1 MSVESLLS
9 LIVVY
14 RYWILFPL
22 ACVEGPVVAM
32 VVGFLVSL
40 GAFELLPVYVIL
52 LFGDIVPDSLF
63 YWLGRT
69 GHRTALVQR
78 AFAKRLP
85 AIEHFWHRHTFKS
98 MLVAKWA
105 LTLSPALLISAGM
118 ARLPFGR
125 YLRAALPITAFQ
137 YAVTMGFGYFFGL
150 SYKMFEKTLFV
161 AQGIVA
167 MGVVLFII
175 VFFLLTRFATRSL
188 PLREV

>member
-1 MSVESLLS
+1 MTVESLLA
-9 LIVVY
+9 LIVAY

-40 GAFELLPVYVIL
+40 GVFELLPVYVL
-52 LFGDIVPDSLF
+52 LLLGDIVPDSIF

-69 GHRTALVQR
+69 GHRTAFVRR
-78 AFAKRLP
+78 ALAKRLP
-85 AIEHFWHRHTFKS
+85 AIEHFWHWHTFKS

-125 YLRAALPITAFQ
+125 YLRAAIPITAFQ

-150 SYKMFEKTLFV
+150 SYQTFRETLV
-161 AQGIVA
+161 LAQLTVVL
-167 MGVVLFII
+167 GVVLFF
-175 VFFLLTRFATRSL
+175 VATYLLSRFAKRAL
-188 PLREV
+188 PPAEV